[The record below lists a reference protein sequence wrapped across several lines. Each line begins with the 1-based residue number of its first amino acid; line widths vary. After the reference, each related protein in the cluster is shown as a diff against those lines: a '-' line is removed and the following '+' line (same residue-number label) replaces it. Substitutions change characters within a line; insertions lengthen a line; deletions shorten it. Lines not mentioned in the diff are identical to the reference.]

1 MHYPNIILGLVAAL
15 TVLSAGAAVL
25 LAATGTARRNPMQ
38 RDVADMLMK
47 IALLGAGALVA
58 LLDRLP

>member
-1 MHYPNIILGLVAAL
+1 MHNSNIILGLVAAL

-25 LAATGTARRNPMQ
+25 LAATGSARRNPVR
-38 RDVADMLMK
+38 RDVVDMLVK

-58 LLDRLP
+58 LLGRLP